1 MKPWKRLT
9 YYLMINVLVSACTVL
24 IVLTIWERR
33 FAPTTPSLLPTQQ
46 EESAIS
52 QGTPVSD
59 TTAIA
64 GTLAAIIQTTP
75 TATSGPDPL
84 ANVEEYQV
92 QFVDT
97 LGLIAQEFDVEIED
111 LLRVNQINDPN
122 SLSVGM
128 VIYIPIPP
136 ERIPTAT
143 PTITPT
149 PAPLLTGSPG
159 APLPEARVVI
169 NSVIGAGDLATER
182 VFLTRTGFGEL
193 DLSGWQMR
201 DQNGN
206 VFTFPQLELFEGG
219 AVNVWTTSGA
229 PTVVDLYWGLQSPV
243 WSSGETV
250 SLLDDQGEERAEYT
264 VP

>member
-1 MKPWKRLT
+1 MSQWKRLI

-24 IVLTIWERR
+24 VVLTIWERR
-33 FAPTTPSLLPTQQ
+33 FAPEVPVLLPSQDESPLSSGTAITGTQTVSGTLTSLVQLTPS
-46 EESAIS
+46 
-52 QGTPVSD
+52 GTP
-59 TTAIA
+59 
-64 GTLAAIIQTTP
+64 
-75 TATSGPDPL
+75 GPDPL

-92 QFVDT
+92 QFGDT

-143 PTITPT
+143 PTVTYTPI
-149 PAPLLTGSPG
+149 PTGAEG
-159 APLPEARVVI
+159 TLPEARVVI

-193 DLSGWQMR
+193 NLTGWQIR

-219 AVNVWTTSGA
+219 AVNVWTTSGT

-243 WSSGETV
+243 WSSGEKV
-250 SLLDDQGEERAEYT
+250 SLVDVQGKERAEYT

>member
-1 MKPWKRLT
+1 MSQWKRLV

-24 IVLTIWERR
+24 VVLTIWERR
-33 FAPTTPSLLPTQQ
+33 FAPEVPVLLPAQEGSALSSGTAITGTQT
-46 EESAIS
+46 IS
-52 QGTPVSD
+52 GTLQSLAQLTPTGTP
-59 TTAIA
+59 
-64 GTLAAIIQTTP
+64 
-75 TATSGPDPL
+75 GPDPL

-92 QFVDT
+92 QFGDT
-97 LGLIAQEFDVEIED
+97 LGLIAQEYDVEIED

-143 PTITPT
+143 PTVTPT
-149 PAPLLTGSPG
+149 PVPTGAEG
-159 APLPEARVVI
+159 PLPEARVVI

-193 DLSGWQMR
+193 NLTGWQIR

-206 VFTFPQLELFEGG
+206 LFTFPQLELFESG
-219 AVNVWTTSGA
+219 AVNVWTTSGT

-250 SLLDDQGEERAEYT
+250 SLLDAQGKERAEYT

>member
-1 MKPWKRLT
+1 MSQWKRLT
-9 YYLMINVLVSACTVL
+9 YYLLINVLVSACTVL
-24 IVLTIWERR
+24 IVLTVWERR
-33 FAPTTPSLLPTQQ
+33 YAPAAPVLLPT
-46 EESAIS
+46 EELSASASGTALSGTVIS
-52 QGTPVSD
+52 GTLQASIQLTPTGTP
-59 TTAIA
+59 
-64 GTLAAIIQTTP
+64 
-75 TATSGPDPL
+75 GPDPL

-92 QFVDT
+92 QFGDT

-136 ERIPTAT
+136 DKIPTAT
-143 PTITPT
+143 PTATYTPR
-149 PAPLLTGSPG
+149 PALTGSPG

-193 DLSGWQMR
+193 NLAGWQLR

-206 VFTFPQLELFEGG
+206 VFTFPQLELYEGG
-219 AVNVWTTSGA
+219 AVNVWTTSGS

-243 WSSGETV
+243 WSSGEQAT
-250 SLLDDQGEERAEYT
+250 LLDGQGDERATYI